1 MKREIKLTSDG
12 SRTIYLPEL
21 DETYHSNHGAFNEAI
36 HIFIEQ
42 GIRTFSPEK
51 TVRIFEMGFG
61 TGLNCYL
68 SAKYAQENNITISY
82 STIEKYPI
90 NSLIIST

>member
-21 DETYHSNHGAFNEAI
+21 DETYHSNHGAFNEAM

-51 TVRIFEMGFG
+51 MISDHLPFKIKLRER
-61 TGLNCYL
+61 TG
-68 SAKYAQENNITISY
+68 
-82 STIEKYPI
+82 
-90 NSLIIST
+90 